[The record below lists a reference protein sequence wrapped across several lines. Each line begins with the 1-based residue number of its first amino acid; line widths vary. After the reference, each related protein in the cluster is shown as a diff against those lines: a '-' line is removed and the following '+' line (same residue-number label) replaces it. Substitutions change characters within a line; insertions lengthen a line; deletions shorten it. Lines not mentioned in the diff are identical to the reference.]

1 MAKHPAAMERALGMF
16 GLLTQSEATR
26 LVSMSQSTLTF
37 AVTYRAVS
45 SLVVNDPRGT
55 ALLGLAVLA
64 AIFVITAVKAE
75 IVMFVSS
82 KLLQVRIDRFL
93 GLCNDVSVQFLSNLI
108 AAVLTSTFSEAESTW
123 WIIVFAVF
131 ALALVGHVS
140 SPAGCRALGIS
151 AASAARGPLR
161 HGDGRSAGRFPA
173 AGDCGA
179 AALAVLAIGARGSWP
194 SPWCCGG
201 TAQRR

>member
-16 GLLTQSEATR
+16 GLLTQREATR

-64 AIFVITAVKAE
+64 AIFVITAVKSE

-82 KLLQVRIDRFL
+82 KPLQVRIDRFL

-140 SPAGCRALGIS
+140 SPAG
-151 AASAARGPLR
+151 
-161 HGDGRSAGRFPA
+161 
-173 AGDCGA
+173 
-179 AALAVLAIGARGSWP
+179 
-194 SPWCCGG
+194 
-201 TAQRR
+201 